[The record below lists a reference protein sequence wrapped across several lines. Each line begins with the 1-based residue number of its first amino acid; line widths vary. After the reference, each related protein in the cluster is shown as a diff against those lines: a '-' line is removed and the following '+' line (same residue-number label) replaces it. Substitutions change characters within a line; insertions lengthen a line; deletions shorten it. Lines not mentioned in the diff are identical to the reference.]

1 MAEVDVT
8 RRLDQVRVRI
18 AAACAAAGR
27 PETSVRLV
35 AITKR
40 QPLER
45 VVAACHCGQWELGE
59 NRIQEALPRQAELAR
74 RLGAAGLPV
83 ARVRWHFVGHLQSNK
98 ANKALDAFVLLHGI
112 DSVRL
117 AEKLSER
124 ALAIAAGAP
133 QPILA
138 EVNVTGE
145 TQKHGLPR
153 DGAVEMI
160 ARLAELP
167 GLELQGL
174 MCMARFGDPE
184 PRLRASFAS
193 LRTLAEQA
201 RSVCGLPLPEL
212 SMGMSDDF
220 CAAIAEG
227 ATLVRIGSALFGPR
241 IAVPG

>member
-1 MAEVDVT
+1 MAEVDVA
-8 RRLDQVRVRI
+8 RRLDDVRERM
-18 AAACAAAGR
+18 AAACATAGR
-27 PETSVRLV
+27 AATSVRLV

-40 QPLER
+40 QPLEH

-59 NRIQEALPRQAELAR
+59 NRIQEALPRQAELAV
-74 RLGAAGLPV
+74 RLAAADIPV

-98 ANKALDAFVLLHGI
+98 AAKALGKFVLLHGV

-117 AEKLSER
+117 AEKLSHR
-124 ALAIAAGAP
+124 ALAVATGAP

-138 EVNVTGE
+138 EINITGE
-145 TQKHGLPR
+145 AQKHGLPR

-160 ARLAELP
+160 ARLGELP

-184 PRLRASFAS
+184 PQLRASFAS
-193 LRTLAEQA
+193 LRVLAEQA

-212 SMGMSDDF
+212 SMGMSADF

-241 IAVPG
+241 LAVPD